1 MALAI
6 LTGIVLLRLSPYL
19 ITAGILLLAGL
30 TYPRALRPLTNYRFW
45 ITIGLL
51 VLIVPVFTGS
61 QDRTFLGIT
70 YSSEML
76 IQTILMSMR
85 AIMVFLLFQV
95 LTYQLKSERI
105 APFLSKI
112 GIKHF
117 DTTYDLS
124 QKVSPRVKSILM
136 AQYGAFR
143 DSLRKKGV
151 FRAAFHLAGDT
162 LADFVVLA
170 NQLSRGS
177 MESSAPDP
185 AELCRDGAIAPLPA
199 LIVVVGDSHSG
210 KTLWLKELIAAL
222 TAAGKNVDGLIA
234 EKIVEGEDRWHQVLK
249 RIATDEARPLNTMD
263 PIETPIKTCR
273 FSFYPEAI
281 TWGCEQLAAADTA
294 DWLIVDEIGLL
305 EMEGGG
311 LLPPLQKIV
320 TGFSGRLVLS
330 MRTSLF
336 KHLDSF
342 LAEKLPPVQA
352 WPRYVYPLS
361 GTTP

>member
-1 MALAI
+1 M
-6 LTGIVLLRLSPYL
+6 LTGIVLLRLSPSL

-30 TYPRALRPLTNYRFW
+30 TYPRTLRPLTNYRFW

-76 IQTILMSMR
+76 KQTTLMSLR

-105 APFLSKI
+105 APLFSKI

-124 QKVSPRVKSILM
+124 QEVSPRVKSILM
-136 AQYGAFR
+136 ARYGIFR
-143 DSLRKKGV
+143 NSWREKGV
-151 FRAAFHLAGDT
+151 FTAAFHLAGDT

-177 MESSAPDP
+177 TERSAPDP
-185 AELCRDGAIAPLPA
+185 AELCQDGAIARLPA
-199 LIVVVGDSHSG
+199 LIVVVGDPHSG
-210 KTLWLKELIAAL
+210 KTLWLKELIVAL

-234 EKIVEGEDRWHQVLK
+234 EKIVERKGRWHHALK

-263 PIETPIKTCR
+263 AIETPIKAGK
-273 FSFYPEAI
+273 FYFYPEAI
-281 TWGCEQLAAADTA
+281 TWGCEQLAAADTVE
-294 DWLIVDEIGLL
+294 WLIVDEIGLL

-311 LLPPLQKIV
+311 LLPALQKIA
-320 TGFSGRLVLS
+320 TDFSGCLVLS

-342 LAEKLPPVQA
+342 LTEKLPPVQA
-352 WPRYVYPLS
+352 WPKYVYPLS
-361 GTTP
+361 GTIP